1 MQGRRKASMART
13 CLEGPRL
20 LASATLAVT
29 ARRFDPSPP
38 ALGAPRPLRLAKA
51 PAAGHPHPWGEG

>member
-1 MQGRRKASMART
+1 MART